1 MLVQWWMEWGCLV
14 VKRNFLLGLWILC
27 MDWVIGLKGAL
38 IDARSSG
45 GERFDDDKAMTFVGV
60 VSMGLVWR
68 LVHLVGLVVAELL
81 SERVMCV
88 GSHRWGISNVELRNE
103 IQVFEWDLLV
113 CHGGWR
119 NWRSEWWSEVREWR
133 YRCAF
138 WRGRERKFCFK
149 EHYMPRNVNFIADLV
164 KTFVGMMLWRVAKKD
179 TRSVA
184 VIKFMIWIWTKPR
197 IT

>member
-38 IDARSSG
+38 IDAWSSG

-88 GSHRWGISNVELRNE
+88 GSHRWGKVRWIKG
-103 IQVFEWDLLV
+103 WDSSV
-113 CHGGWR
+113 WMG
-119 NWRSEWWSEVREWR
+119 
-133 YRCAF
+133 
-138 WRGRERKFCFK
+138 
-149 EHYMPRNVNFIADLV
+149 
-164 KTFVGMMLWRVAKKD
+164 FVGVSWRVEKLEEWMVKWGQGVKVPLCLLKGKRTEILFQRTLHA
-179 TRSVA
+179 
-184 VIKFMIWIWTKPR
+184 
-197 IT
+197 